1 MNVKTVK
8 LNRKYNLG
16 NYETI
21 DVGYEA
27 ELTQVEG
34 DDNQKILEAT
44 KELEKLA
51 DTYYTMIRFTP
62 DKKTAEEKPAAE
74 QPKETP
80 YAITKFPEHLQ
91 QHLSLKNGNVY
102 TEYVSREKWS
112 EINEAARQLGYEYVG
127 GKGAHWAV
135 PK

>member
-8 LNRKYNLG
+8 LNRKSNLG

-62 DKKTAEEKPAAE
+62 DKKTAEEKPVAE

-127 GKGAHWAV
+127 GKGSHWT
-135 PK
+135 KK

>member
-1 MNVKTVK
+1 MNVNTVK

-51 DTYYTMIRFTP
+51 DTYYTMVRFTP
-62 DKKTAEEKPAAE
+62 DKKTAEEKPVAE

-127 GKGAHWAV
+127 GKGSHWT
-135 PK
+135 KK

>member
-16 NYETI
+16 GYETL

-51 DTYYTMIRFTP
+51 DTYYTMVRFTP
-62 DKKTAEEKPAAE
+62 DKKTAEEKPVAE
-74 QPKETP
+74 QSKETP

-112 EINEAARQLGYEYVG
+112 EINEAARELGYEYVG
-127 GKGAHWAV
+127 GKGSHWT
-135 PK
+135 KK